1 MMVVVPTFAKRQE
14 GNPPTVGGTI
24 AGSVASIAIF
34 VSGAVDQ
41 PGRVE
46 DSGDSNESS
55 PEEPG
60 PSPDQIEQHIG
71 DDGEEKEMPVQIS
84 VIRYGHDIGGESSC
98 PGFVEM
104 LGREFQHP
112 AHVTPPK
119 TSTSVVRIFVLVA
132 ISVVLAMNGNP

>member
-71 DDGEEKEMPVQIS
+71 DDGEEKEMRERRTPSPIFFKYAEIPGLGDELG
-84 VIRYGHDIGGESSC
+84 VIGCSIQDLKD
-98 PGFVEM
+98 V
-104 LGREFQHP
+104 
-112 AHVTPPK
+112 
-119 TSTSVVRIFVLVA
+119 
-132 ISVVLAMNGNP
+132 